1 MQTNQKE
8 EMAKVMEWNRQLNIM
23 KGEE

>member
-1 MQTNQKE
+1 MHTNQKE
-8 EMAKVMEWNRQLNIM
+8 EMAKIMEWNRQLNIM